1 METTGSQRGQTLVLI
16 TVFMMA
22 LLGMCALAI
31 DVGSWYQQKR
41 AIQSAADAGA
51 LAGAAY
57 LNSGWSSATAAAGSE
72 FTKNLHGATLT
83 YTPSSVYV
91 SNDSITVTATAPAQS
106 FFAKAFTSKA
116 VTVKAVATATMMNA
130 GGGAV
135 PWGVIKNTYTPGTTY
150 PIYVQNTGPNNG
162 ALRLP
167 GWDTATSTCSA
178 TSANGLGGA
187 ALYTAEITTGVVT
200 TCPVLLNQVLG
211 TKTGQNA
218 GPTTQGVTSRCRP
231 SLQSPSAIVSF
242 NASGTPTLIQPGSC
256 QLVLLPV
263 VVDAVTGASVWPQT
277 GSRDMRVVGFS
288 WWVISAVVGQG
299 QEVDAVY
306 VGDAPVTS
314 SAGATLPSAY
324 TAQLTG

>member
-41 AIQSAADAGA
+41 AVQSAADAGA

-57 LNSGWSSATAAAGSE
+57 LPSGWSSATSAAGSE

-83 YTPSSVYV
+83 YTPSSVFV
-91 SNDSITVTATAPAQS
+91 SNDSITVTATAPAKS

-116 VTVKAVATATMMNA
+116 VTVKAVATATIMNA
-130 GGGAV
+130 GGGAL
-135 PWGVIKNTYTPGTTY
+135 PWGVMKNTYTPGTTY
-150 PIYVQNTGPNNG
+150 PIYTDNSGPNNG
-162 ALRLP
+162 ALRLAA
-167 GWDTATSTCSA
+167 WDTASA
-178 TSANGLGGA
+178 TCTTGSANGLGGS
-187 ALYTAEITTGVVT
+187 ALYRAEIGGGVLT
-200 TCPVLLNQVLG
+200 TCPVFLG
-211 TKTGQNA
+211 DRIYTEPGQNT
-218 GPTTQGVTSRCRP
+218 GPTTQGVTSRCG
-231 SLQSPSAIVSF
+231 STLQPVSNIVSF
-242 NASGTPTLIQPGSC
+242 SASLAPTLLQPGSC

-263 VVDAVTGASVWPQT
+263 VVDDSTGASTWPT
-277 GSRDMRVVGFS
+277 GIGPVRVVGFS
-288 WWVISAVVGQG
+288 WWVITAVLQG
-299 QEVDAVY
+299 GKEVDAVY

-314 SAGATLPSAY
+314 SAVGSLPSAY